1 MTRILQVGPAWRTLP
16 GRGRRDMAGEVRETG
31 SVSRTLVNQG
41 QVREDLTGWEV
52 WEEPC
57 FGQQGIGP
65 PKSRTNEGPQ
75 VGQTWQGQAAVWR
88 SV

>member
-1 MTRILQVGPAWRTLP
+1 M
-16 GRGRRDMAGEVRETG
+16 
-31 SVSRTLVNQG
+31 SRALVNQG